1 MIMTYEHIRGGKGMQ
16 QAYTPSGCI
25 ECRTTTY
32 PHVLVGVVV
41 VIPIVLVCKKK
52 KRLSRNGLP
61 SGKFL
66 LMTYCNWRII
76 KFHPKQMTN

>member
-1 MIMTYEHIRGGKGMQ
+1 MGV
-16 QAYTPSGCI
+16 A
-25 ECRTTTY
+25 
-32 PHVLVGVVV
+32 VLVGVVV

-52 KRLSRNGLP
+52 KMLSRNGLP

-66 LMTYCNWRII
+66 LMAYCNWRII

>member
-1 MIMTYEHIRGGKGMQ
+1 VGVAVLVVLVGV
-16 QAYTPSGCI
+16 A
-25 ECRTTTY
+25 
-32 PHVLVGVVV
+32 VLVGVVV

-66 LMTYCNWRII
+66 LMAYCNWRII